1 MRIRVVILNL
11 AVILLLQ
18 SGNSFAMGLLEAYE
32 EALHS
37 DPLFRSA
44 VHENEAG
51 QQSAEIGRAGL
62 LPNLSITHSQGINR
76 GTINQDGRS
85 FPLDFNNEVTAL
97 TLRQPLLNL
106 EALAGYR
113 QGVTQANSSQARFS
127 NQSHQ
132 LILRLAEAYF
142 DALLARDRL
151 ALASAQRD
159 ALAEL
164 RQVNEN
170 MLKHGEGTK
179 TDVLETHSRYSLAQA
194 QVIEAQNEWEAAQLA
209 LSAITGKS
217 VTRLDSLKKV
227 FEVQPLQPPDFESW
241 KEIALASNT
250 ELVAQ
255 RYEVDSSRE
264 EVTKSRS
271 GHAPRVDLV
280 ASLSRNNAASFVSA
294 DRNVRLA
301 SVGVEVS
308 IPLYAGGRV
317 NAITKQASANQAK
330 KEADLDAMTEKILLD
345 LRKQYQLLQ
354 SSVLRIDSLEI
365 AVESAQLLIEATE
378 KSIYGGIRINL
389 DLLDAQKQLYSAQ
402 VDLAEAHYSYLLA
415 FLRLRYAAGTLELD
429 NLRKIASYFVSDGY

>member
-1 MRIRVVILNL
+1 
-11 AVILLLQ
+11 
-18 SGNSFAMGLLEAYE
+18 
-32 EALHS
+32 
-37 DPLFRSA
+37 
-44 VHENEAG
+44 
-51 QQSAEIGRAGL
+51 
-62 LPNLSITHSQGINR
+62 
-76 GTINQDGRS
+76 
-85 FPLDFNNEVTAL
+85 
-97 TLRQPLLNL
+97 
-106 EALAGYR
+106 
-113 QGVTQANSSQARFS
+113 
-127 NQSHQ
+127 

-142 DALLARDRL
+142 TALLARDRL

-179 TDVLETHSRYSLAQA
+179 TDVLETRSRYSLAQA

-217 VTRLDSLKKV
+217 VTRLDSLKKI
-227 FEVQPLQPPDFESW
+227 FEIQPLQPPDFASW

-330 KEADLDAMTEKILLD
+330 KEADLDAMTDKVLLD

-365 AVESAQLLIEATE
+365 AVESARLLIEATE

-402 VDLAEAHYSYLLA
+402 VDLAEARYSYLLA
-415 FLRLRYAAGTLELD
+415 FLRLRYAAGILELD
-429 NLRKIASYFVSDGY
+429 NLRKIASYFVSGSY